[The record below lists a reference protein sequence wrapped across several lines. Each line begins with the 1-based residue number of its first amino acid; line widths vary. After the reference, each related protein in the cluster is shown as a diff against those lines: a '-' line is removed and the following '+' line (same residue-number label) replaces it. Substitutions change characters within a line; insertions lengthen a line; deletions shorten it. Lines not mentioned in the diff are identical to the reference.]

1 MGHDDTLRGE
11 DTARGTDRRDFL
23 RTAGATA
30 LAAGGLAATAG
41 QAAAFDGDDG
51 DIQGAPDY
59 PRATTRGHF
68 DIHWWYGDQLTDGH
82 NAVDYDTV
90 GAIPGFDTSGSPSE
104 VVVAVHGWR
113 TAKSDAPDHFATVST
128 SLSRNGYDAPVV
140 GYSWDSDTSTTDWW
154 PATDIAE
161 RNGPKLAHFLLD
173 YAARCPGTSFR
184 LTGHSLGARVV
195 LEAIKSLN
203 SWGYRDILT
212 SATLLGGAADNG
224 SVSTDGEYGDD
235 IAAAVGRFDN
245 FWKSDDGVLN
255 WAYSTGEFDSA
266 VGEEGCEGAP
276 PVNYTDHNV
285 DYVPDHFSY
294 HEPGDGCMPA
304 VVETF

>member
-1 MGHDDTLRGE
+1 LT
-11 DTARGTDRRDFL
+11 
-23 RTAGATA
+23 
-30 LAAGGLAATAG
+30 AATG

-51 DIQGAPDY
+51 DIVGAQDY

-82 NAVDYDTV
+82 DATDFDTV
-90 GAIPGFDTSGSPSE
+90 GTIPGYDTADDPDE

-113 TAKSDAPDHFATVST
+113 TEQSAAPDHFATVSA
-128 SLSRNGYDAPVV
+128 SLSDNGYDAPVV
-140 GYSWDSDTSTTDWW
+140 GFSWDSDTSTTDWW

-161 RNGPKLAHFLLD
+161 RNGPKLAHFLVEF
-173 YAARCPGTSFR
+173 AAQSPGTAFR

-195 LEAIKSLN
+195 LEAIKTLDY
-203 SWGYRDILT
+203 WGYRDLLA
-212 SATLLGGAADNG
+212 SATLLGGAADND
-224 SVSTDGEYGDD
+224 SVSTDGEYGDH
-235 IAAAVGRFDN
+235 IEAAVGRLDN
-245 FWKSDDGVLN
+245 FWKSDDSVLE

-266 VGEEGCEGAP
+266 VGEEGCEGP
-276 PVNYTDHNV
+276 QPGNYTDHNV

-304 VVETF
+304 VVGTF

>member
-1 MGHDDTLRGE
+1 MGHDDTQRDKGTETGTNRRG
-11 DTARGTDRRDFL
+11 FL
-23 RTAGATA
+23 RTAGTTA
-30 LAAGGLAATAG
+30 IAAGGLGAATG
-41 QAAAFDGDDG
+41 QVAAFDGDDG

-82 NAVDYDTV
+82 TATDYDTV
-90 GAIPGFDTSGSPSE
+90 GTIPGFDDGSDPAE

-113 TAKSDAPDHFATVST
+113 TAQSDAPDHFATVST
-128 SLSRNGYDAPVV
+128 SLSNNGYDAPVV
-140 GYSWDSDTSTTDWW
+140 GFSWDSDTSTTDWW

-173 YAARCPGTSFR
+173 YASHSPGTQFR

-203 SWGYRDILT
+203 DWGYRDILA
-212 SATLLGGAADNG
+212 SATLLGGAADND
-224 SVSTDGEYGDD
+224 SVSIGGEYGDD

-245 FWKSDDGVLN
+245 FWKSGDSVLN

-266 VGEEGCEGAP
+266 IGEEGCEGTP

-294 HEPGDGCMPA
+294 HEPGDGCVPE
-304 VVETF
+304 VVRTL